1 MNACFPSFFSRTEKF
16 SVIRAMCNPLAVED
30 QVLTNILGTSSAW
43 GRRSSVLFACQAAN
57 WYGGAPGSRE
67 RVIIR
72 CPLHSVVLF
81 KFSKC
86 SGAHRSVSH
95 AAVVVAAAQRAF
107 STGRSSQSNIFHCQF
122 FFTDNPWLR
131 FSSAAECDVSSIT
144 EMMFLEFNFTSD
156 MPPLRM

>member
-1 MNACFPSFFSRTEKF
+1 MPEAGDRRFFLHVKQPTDI
-16 SVIRAMCNPLAVED
+16 VTA
-30 QVLTNILGTSSAW
+30 G
-43 GRRSSVLFACQAAN
+43 
-57 WYGGAPGSRE
+57 GGAGPGSRE

-122 FFTDNPWLR
+122 FFTDNP
-131 FSSAAECDVSSIT
+131 
-144 EMMFLEFNFTSD
+144 
-156 MPPLRM
+156 